1 MTRFRRVKLG
11 VFRQCQNT
19 KTILKNKNM
28 EQTILRNVPK
38 IPKISIKS
46 FYFDIVKRGKEK
58 GIVYGM
64 VLLKGTT
71 AKNENT
77 KRHSN

>member
-1 MTRFRRVKLG
+1 
-11 VFRQCQNT
+11 
-19 KTILKNKNM
+19 M